1 METMMSE
8 CSKTSIIQ
16 NLYYSLTRKSPLMS
30 CQAELLCATI
40 KIYDRKCFAQSILT
54 QRGIP
59 EMGLNSVDNVVK
71 IACHQLWA
79 AEWLGRKQVTLC
91 ETVDLLYHLELVRK
105 RILEE
110 ISVTRYKNC
119 NS

>member
-79 AEWLGRKQVTLC
+79 AEWLGEKAS
-91 ETVDLLYHLELVRK
+91 DLM
-105 RILEE
+105 
-110 ISVTRYKNC
+110 
-119 NS
+119 